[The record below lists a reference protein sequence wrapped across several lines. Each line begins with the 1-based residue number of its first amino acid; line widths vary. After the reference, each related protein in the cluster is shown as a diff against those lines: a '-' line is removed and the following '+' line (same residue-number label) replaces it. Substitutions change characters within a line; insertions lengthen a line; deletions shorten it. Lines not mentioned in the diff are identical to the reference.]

1 MYWKHIILSC
11 LAITILSSCEPTT
24 NEKNISKDES
34 TENMNDNPFS
44 QDSELP
50 YNAPNFKKITNAHF
64 LPAFTAGMREQ
75 DEVVETIVGN
85 EEKPTFENTILEL
98 EKSNELLSRVGNVF
112 FALTS
117 AHTNDEIKAIQEEIS
132 PKLSEQTD
140 GIYLNEQLF
149 DRVKTLYVNRESLDL
164 DSESFAL
171 LKNYYEDFVKAG
183 AELSAEKKSE
193 LKEINS
199 KIASLSTEFNQTLL
213 EANNEGAVYVFDV
226 KELEGLSDAQLE
238 SLKTDDTYKL
248 ALKNTTQQPLCTNLA
263 NRAIREQLF
272 KASTSR
278 ATEGNTAT
286 LDIVKQ
292 LATLRAE
299 KAELLG
305 YANYAEWNLIGTM
318 VKEPQTVKD
327 MFNNLV
333 PAATEKAKVE
343 AGEIQEMITTMGGD
357 FELASWDWQ
366 YYAEKV
372 RKAKYDLDEEQIKP
386 YFELKN
392 VLENGV
398 FFAAEKL
405 YGITFIE
412 RTKDF
417 PTYHEEVLVYE
428 LFEENG
434 TKLGLF
440 YGDYFAR
447 DSKRG
452 GAWMSNF
459 VNQSKLYDKKP
470 VVYNVMNVQKPAK
483 GDAALMT
490 YDEVE
495 TMFHEMG
502 HALHGLFADQT
513 YPSISG
519 TSVARDFVE
528 FPSQVNENWALHPE
542 ILNNYAKHHQ
552 TGETIPKALVEK
564 INNASTF
571 NQGFELIES
580 LAAAN
585 LDMEWHTV
593 SGDSQIED
601 VMTFENNALAK
612 TKLNQIPAIPPRY
625 KSQYF
630 AHIWGSGYAAG
641 YYAYLWTEML
651 SHDAYQWF
659 EENESLT
666 RENGD
671 RFREMILSQGDTQD
685 YETMYNNWRGQEPS
699 VTPME
704 KARGLK

>member
-75 DEVVETIVGN
+75 NEVVETIIGN
-85 EEKPTFENTILEL
+85 AEKPTFENTILEL